1 MTRRGKVLLIVGLLL
16 ALLITLAICFAAN
29 RTQNQPSSNARF
41 VAGREVSMKDKT
53 HVQLPLSSAQGN
65 GGTHRPEREVFY
77 KEATA
82 PEHRGRTQGE
92 EM

>member
-65 GGTHRPEREVFY
+65 GGTHRPEREIRY
-77 KEATA
+77 KQAGEMDS
-82 PEHRGRTQGE
+82 RGRA
-92 EM
+92 